1 LVVLQARD
9 PAEALRLKAV
19 KLAVIRRGRVIART
33 PARVGELLIDGR
45 RGLVDPSIGFAP
57 DY

>member
-1 LVVLQARD
+1 
-9 PAEALRLKAV
+9 
-19 KLAVIRRGRVIART
+19 VIART

-45 RGLVDPSIGFAP
+45 RGLVDASIGFAP